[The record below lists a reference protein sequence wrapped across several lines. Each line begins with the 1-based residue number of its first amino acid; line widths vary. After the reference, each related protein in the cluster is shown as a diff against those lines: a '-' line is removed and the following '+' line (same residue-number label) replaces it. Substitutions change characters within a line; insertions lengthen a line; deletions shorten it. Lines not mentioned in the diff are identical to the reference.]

1 MSGIGL
7 LTENLSVPVVPIKIE
22 GLFDLTAERRYF
34 SRPGTVT
41 VTFGEPV
48 TFARGT
54 DPAQITQ
61 ELETRVRGL

>member
-7 LTENLSVPVVPIKIE
+7 LAKNLELPVLPIKIE
-22 GLFDLTAERRYF
+22 GLFDLTRRRRYF

-48 TFARGT
+48 TFERGA
-54 DPAQITQ
+54 DPARITR
-61 ELETRVRGL
+61 ELEARLRAL